1 MLMVACGGGRSITAP
16 QPTQGYLGFDIGLF
30 PGTAALQAWKYPASP
45 YRWIGYYLPAP
56 CHRDS
61 SFVGK
66 LPTIT
71 AGGWGTAALY
81 VGQQDWA
88 NIGASRAPK
97 PTAEVTPP
105 VVPPRDTIASAAAAP
120 QPVCSASLLTT
131 AHGTSEA
138 ADAVAKMRNEGFA
151 DGSIVFLDVE
161 GVASIGQPLLDYYRA
176 WMTGVLNDGHYKPG
190 AYLSKANAPTFHELA
205 ITSAAGA
212 PYSPPLWIAAQGDLT
227 MTSRPTDVG
236 LPYAQIWQAMFE
248 VTQQFN
254 GASLQ
259 VDANVAAKPSPSS
272 P

>member
-1 MLMVACGGGRSITAP
+1 M
-16 QPTQGYLGFDIGLF
+16 
-30 PGTAALQAWKYPASP
+30 AALQAWKYPASP

-71 AGGWGTAALY
+71 IAGWGTAAIY

-105 VVPPRDTIASAAAAP
+105 PVTPRDTTASAAAAA
-120 QPVCSASLLTT
+120 QPACSASLLTT
-131 AHGTSEA
+131 ARGTSEA
-138 ADAVAKMRNEGFA
+138 ADAVAKMRNEGFV
-151 DGSIVFLDVE
+151 DGSTVFLDVE
-161 GVASIGQPLLDYYRA
+161 GVASIGQPLLDYYHA
-176 WMTGVLNDGHYKPG
+176 WMTGVLSDGRYKPG
-190 AYLSKANAPTFHELA
+190 AYVSKANAPTFYNLV
-205 ITSAAGA
+205 ITSETGA
-212 PYSPPLWIAAQGDLT
+212 SYSPPLWIAAQGDLT
-227 MTSRPTDVG
+227 VTSRPTDVG

-259 VDANVAAKPSPSS
+259 VDANVATKPSPSS